1 MENIDT
7 NQIQCVY
14 DELFSMKESLKFYA
28 DKNWI
33 TEEKFWSKYNSK
45 VKKLEEL
52 TGTNLSEHSLDVQYK
67 ANQSRKGYV
76 DLTYSGNYVETSVF
90 NLQLNGILAWLENT
104 YISKKHVK
112 AIKEQPVGKT
122 GSFILNQ
129 NLSQSQNISIQI
141 SIKEFEK
148 VIDDNRKKYA
158 DDSKEVKFLDK
169 VKAGLKKVND
179 IKDVILLIS
188 NVAKSVG
195 LSFDDI
201 KRIIG

>member
-1 MENIDT
+1 
-7 NQIQCVY
+7 
-14 DELFSMKESLKFYA
+14 
-28 DKNWI
+28 
-33 TEEKFWSKYNSK
+33 
-45 VKKLEEL
+45 
-52 TGTNLSEHSLDVQYK
+52 
-67 ANQSRKGYV
+67 
-76 DLTYSGNYVETSVF
+76 VF

-129 NLSQSQNISIQI
+129 NLSQSQNISVQI

-169 VKAGLKKVND
+169 VKAGLRKVND
-179 IKDVILLIS
+179 IKDVILLIF